1 MELNMGGDDDR
12 IEESSVRLMASSND
26 GIVDGVG
33 GGESR
38 WVDGSEVD
46 SESPPWSL
54 LDENDS
60 GQGYG
65 SMRRRLVKKPKR
77 VDSFDVEAME
87 IAGAHHRHSKD
98 LSVWQNLALAFQT
111 LGVVYGDMGTSPLYV
126 FTDVFSKVPIR
137 SEVDVLGAL
146 SLVIYTIALIPL
158 AKYVFIVL
166 KANDNGEGGTFALY
180 SLICRHAKVN
190 MLPNRQ
196 PADENISSY
205 RLKLPT
211 PELERALNIKET
223 LEKRSSLKTLLLL
236 LVLTGTS
243 MVIGDGILTPAMS
256 VMSAVSGLQGEVSGF
271 GTSAV
276 VIVSIIILLGLFS
289 IQRFGTGKVGFM
301 FAPVL
306 ALWFFSLGAIGI
318 YNLVKYDISVL
329 KALNPAYIYFF
340 FKKNSSAAWSALGG
354 CVLCITGAEAMF
366 ADLGHFSVQS
376 VQIAFTCVVFPCLL
390 LAYMGQASYLMKYPD
405 SASRIFYDS
414 VPGSL
419 FWPIFVIATL
429 AATIA
434 SQAMISATFSCVKQA
449 MALGCFPRL
458 KIVHTSRKL
467 MGQIYIPVINYFLM
481 IMCIIVVSIF
491 QNTTDI
497 ANAYGIAEVGVMIVS
512 TTLVTL
518 VMLLIWRTNLFL
530 ALCFPLVFGSIELIY
545 LSAVLSKILEGG
557 WLPLAFASFFLCV
570 MYTWNYGSVLK
581 YHSEVRE
588 KISMDFM
595 LELGSTLGTVRV
607 PGIGLLY
614 NELVQGVPSIFG
626 QFLLSLPAIHSTI
639 VFVCIKYVP
648 VPVVPQEERFLFRR
662 VCPKDYHMFRCVA
675 RYGYKD
681 VRKEGHHVFEQ
692 LLVESLEKFLR
703 REAQDLAIESNLNEY
718 FDNVSERS
726 RDSGAAG
733 DGTDELRIPLMQD
746 QRPEEPGSSIS
757 EETSPAFPSSVVSLD
772 EDPSLEYE
780 LSALREAM
788 DSGFTYLL
796 AHGDVRAKKNSVFFK
811 KLVINYF
818 YAFLRNNCR
827 AGAANMSVPHMNILQ
842 VGMTYMDPTDFRG
855 VSGEVERLL
864 RQIQVRAHVL
874 DWTSNGSISGTES
887 KLVAGKIVLIKW
899 VIVKR
904 SISTC
909 ESFPLRPIMDL
920 ETGVFQNHVK
930 RESWKTV
937 LTLAYQSL
945 GVVYGDLSTSPLYV
959 YKSTFAED
967 IQHSE
972 TNEEIYGVLSFVFW
986 TLTLVP
992 LLKYVFIVLK
1002 ADDNGEG
1009 GTFALYSLLCRH
1021 ARINSLPNCQ
1031 VADEELYEYKRD
1043 AATTCLTPTT
1053 TFGSRLK
1060 STLEKHRVLQR
1071 FLLLLALIGT
1081 CMVIGDGVLTPALSD
1096 VEVPVACTILIGLFA
1111 LQHYGT
1117 HRVGFLF
1124 APVVLVWLM
1133 CISAI
1138 GIYNIIHWNPHVYQ
1152 ALSPYY
1158 MYKFLRK
1165 TQRGGWMSLGGI
1177 LLCITGSEAMFADL
1191 GHFSQLSIK
1200 IAFTSLVYPSL
1211 ILAYMGQAAY
1221 LSQHHVIDNDYHIGF
1236 YVSVPGKLRWPVLVI
1251 AILAAVVGSQAIIT
1265 GTFSIIKQ
1273 CSALGCFPRVKIV
1286 HTSSKIHGQIYI
1298 PEINWT
1304 LMLLCLA
1311 VTIGFRDTK
1320 RLGNASGLAVITVML
1335 VTTCLMSLVIVL
1347 CWHKSVFLAICFVCF
1362 FGTIEVLYFSASL
1375 IKFLEG
1381 AWVPIALSLIFLIVM
1396 CVWHYGILK
1405 TYEFDVQNK
1414 VSINWL
1420 LSLGPSL
1427 GIVRVR
1433 GIGLIHTELV
1443 SGIPAIFSHFVTNLP
1458 AFHEVLVF
1466 LCIKS
1471 VPVPHVRAKERFL
1484 VGHIGPRQYRLYRC
1498 IVRYGYRDVHKDD
1511 MEFEKDLVC
1520 SIAEYIRTGNAE
1532 PNGAKD
1538 EMESEDDKMTV
1549 VGTCCTH
1556 TDGIQLREDDV
1567 DKIESAGTSE
1577 LREIKSSPVMQ
1588 PRKRVRFIVP
1598 DSSKINRDAREE
1610 LQELVEA
1617 REAGIAYILGHCYVR
1632 AKQGSSMLKK
1642 LVINYG
1648 YEFLRRNS
1656 RAPAYTLSVPHA
1668 STLEVGMVYSV

>member
-1 MELNMGGDDDR
+1 MTHQAPGGARAALRKGRVPHMLADLARITRNHWEEIWSFALLKNTTQKQYGVTPHNNNNTGPLGRTSNLSEDRLVNILFQFRNMEGDDDR
-12 IEESSVRLMASSND
+12 IEESSVRLVGSSND
-26 GIVDGVG
+26 GIVDGG
-33 GGESR
+33 GGGGGGVGESR

-60 GQGYG
+60 GPGYG
-65 SMRRRLVKKPKR
+65 SMRRRLVKKPRR

-87 IAGAHHRHSKD
+87 IAGAHHHHSKD
-98 LSVWQNLALAFQT
+98 LSIWQNLALAFQT
-111 LGVVYGDMGTSPLYV
+111 LGVVYGDLGTSPLYV

-158 AKYVFIVL
+158 AKYVFVVL

-180 SLICRHAKVN
+180 SLICRYAKVN

-196 PADENISSY
+196 PADENISSF

-223 LEKRSSLKTLLLL
+223 LEKRSSLKTVLLL

-256 VMSAVSGLQGEVSGF
+256 VMSAVSGLQGEISGF

-276 VIVSIIILLGLFS
+276 VVVSIIILLGLFN

-318 YNLVKYDISVL
+318 YNLVKHDISVL
-329 KALNPAYIYFF
+329 RALNPAYIYFF

-376 VQIAFTCVVFPCLL
+376 IQIAFTCVVFPCLL

-414 VPGSL
+414 VPESL
-419 FWPIFVIATL
+419 FWPVFVIATL
-429 AATIA
+429 AAMIA

-467 MGQIYIPVINYFLM
+467 MGQIYIPIINYFLM

-491 QNTTDI
+491 QSTTDI

-557 WLPLAFASFFLCV
+557 WVPLAFAMFFLCV

-581 YHSEVRE
+581 YQSEVRE

-718 FDNVSERS
+718 FDDVSERS

-733 DGTDELRIPLMQD
+733 GHGTDELRVPLMLD
-746 QRPEEPGSSIS
+746 QRLEDAGSSIS
-757 EETSPAFPSSVVSLD
+757 EETSSAFPSSVMSLD

-796 AHGDVRAKKNSVFFK
+796 AHGDVRAKKNSFFFK

-818 YAFLRNNCR
+818 YAFLRKNCR

-842 VGMTYMDPTDFRG
+842 VGMTYM
-855 VSGEVERLL
+855 V
-864 RQIQVRAHVL
+864 
-874 DWTSNGSISGTES
+874 
-887 KLVAGKIVLIKW
+887 
-899 VIVKR
+899 
-904 SISTC
+904 
-909 ESFPLRPIMDL
+909 
-920 ETGVFQNHVK
+920 
-930 RESWKTV
+930 
-937 LTLAYQSL
+937 
-945 GVVYGDLSTSPLYV
+945 
-959 YKSTFAED
+959 
-967 IQHSE
+967 
-972 TNEEIYGVLSFVFW
+972 
-986 TLTLVP
+986 
-992 LLKYVFIVLK
+992 
-1002 ADDNGEG
+1002 
-1009 GTFALYSLLCRH
+1009 
-1021 ARINSLPNCQ
+1021 
-1031 VADEELYEYKRD
+1031 
-1043 AATTCLTPTT
+1043 
-1053 TFGSRLK
+1053 
-1060 STLEKHRVLQR
+1060 
-1071 FLLLLALIGT
+1071 
-1081 CMVIGDGVLTPALSD
+1081 
-1096 VEVPVACTILIGLFA
+1096 
-1111 LQHYGT
+1111 
-1117 HRVGFLF
+1117 
-1124 APVVLVWLM
+1124 
-1133 CISAI
+1133 
-1138 GIYNIIHWNPHVYQ
+1138 
-1152 ALSPYY
+1152 
-1158 MYKFLRK
+1158 
-1165 TQRGGWMSLGGI
+1165 
-1177 LLCITGSEAMFADL
+1177 
-1191 GHFSQLSIK
+1191 
-1200 IAFTSLVYPSL
+1200 
-1211 ILAYMGQAAY
+1211 
-1221 LSQHHVIDNDYHIGF
+1221 
-1236 YVSVPGKLRWPVLVI
+1236 
-1251 AILAAVVGSQAIIT
+1251 
-1265 GTFSIIKQ
+1265 
-1273 CSALGCFPRVKIV
+1273 
-1286 HTSSKIHGQIYI
+1286 
-1298 PEINWT
+1298 
-1304 LMLLCLA
+1304 
-1311 VTIGFRDTK
+1311 
-1320 RLGNASGLAVITVML
+1320 
-1335 VTTCLMSLVIVL
+1335 
-1347 CWHKSVFLAICFVCF
+1347 
-1362 FGTIEVLYFSASL
+1362 
-1375 IKFLEG
+1375 
-1381 AWVPIALSLIFLIVM
+1381 
-1396 CVWHYGILK
+1396 
-1405 TYEFDVQNK
+1405 
-1414 VSINWL
+1414 
-1420 LSLGPSL
+1420 
-1427 GIVRVR
+1427 
-1433 GIGLIHTELV
+1433 
-1443 SGIPAIFSHFVTNLP
+1443 
-1458 AFHEVLVF
+1458 
-1466 LCIKS
+1466 
-1471 VPVPHVRAKERFL
+1471 
-1484 VGHIGPRQYRLYRC
+1484 
-1498 IVRYGYRDVHKDD
+1498 
-1511 MEFEKDLVC
+1511 
-1520 SIAEYIRTGNAE
+1520 
-1532 PNGAKD
+1532 
-1538 EMESEDDKMTV
+1538 
-1549 VGTCCTH
+1549 
-1556 TDGIQLREDDV
+1556 
-1567 DKIESAGTSE
+1567 
-1577 LREIKSSPVMQ
+1577 
-1588 PRKRVRFIVP
+1588 
-1598 DSSKINRDAREE
+1598 
-1610 LQELVEA
+1610 
-1617 REAGIAYILGHCYVR
+1617 
-1632 AKQGSSMLKK
+1632 
-1642 LVINYG
+1642 
-1648 YEFLRRNS
+1648 
-1656 RAPAYTLSVPHA
+1656 
-1668 STLEVGMVYSV
+1668 